1 MLRTPITLI
10 TGPLGS
16 GKTTLLRHI
25 LAVQPGKIAIVMNE
39 FGEIAIDTK
48 VIEGKNVRIAE
59 LGGGCVCC
67 SLLGEFE
74 AAVNEIIEKIAPD
87 RIVVETTG
95 LAEPEA
101 LVFNIQE
108 TLPQCR
114 LDGVV
119 SVIDA
124 DMLIRFPELGHTTRL
139 QIEGADILLLNKI
152 DLIDPRQIEPL
163 ETKLREINPTA
174 TIIRTERC
182 GIDPELLFGIGR
194 SPREIRSRV
203 MMPWAMRDISRGERK
218 IAPPE
223 HRHQS
228 EFEAFAF
235 TSGKIFSRDCFEAF
249 ANGLSAS
256 LVRAKGF
263 IRFADG
269 AQLFNFVTGRWEL
282 EPFESD
288 RTEVVFIGRNIAM
301 EKETILR
308 ALDECTVKN
317 DEASN
322 DECRRNDYAR
332 MTKDSR
338 SDSAARFRSSSFGVD
353 SSFDIRISSFSPC
366 LTITSKNSELP
377 ISPLKRRGAT
387 CQNCLAT
394 LRTRRRM

>member
-25 LAVQPGKIAIVMNE
+25 LATQREKIAIVMNE
-39 FGEIAIDTK
+39 FGEIAIDAK

-108 TLPQCR
+108 ALPQCR

-124 DMLIRFPELGHTTRL
+124 DMLIRFPEVGHTTRL

-152 DLIDPRQIEPL
+152 DLIEPGQVKPL

-174 TIIRTERC
+174 AIVRTERC
-182 GIDPELLFGIGR
+182 RIDPELLFGIGR
-194 SPREIRSRV
+194 
-203 MMPWAMRDISRGERK
+203 ERK
-218 IAPPE
+218 IAPAEPGSPIPATT
-223 HRHQS
+223 HRHQP
-228 EFEAFAF
+228 EFESFAF
-235 TSGKIFSRDCFEAF
+235 TSSKIFSRDCFEGF
-249 ANGLSAS
+249 ANGLPAS
-256 LVRAKGF
+256 VVRAKGF

-269 AQLFNFVTGRWEL
+269 AQLFNFVAGRWEL

-288 RTEVVFIGRNIAM
+288 RTEVVFIGKNIAA
-301 EKETILR
+301 EKQTIIH
-308 ALDECTVKN
+308 ALDGCLVKN
-317 DEASN
+317 DEA
-322 DECRRNDYAR
+322 R
-332 MTKDSR
+332 MTNVEGMTKH
-338 SDSAARFRSSSFGVD
+338 
-353 SSFDIRISSFSPC
+353 
-366 LTITSKNSELP
+366 E
-377 ISPLKRRGAT
+377 
-387 CQNCLAT
+387 
-394 LRTRRRM
+394 